1 MDDFDVNRNGA
12 DSVNIGLFLLL
23 FVYLFIYLFIYFLL
37 IS

>member
-23 FVYLFIYLFIYFLL
+23 FVYLFIYFLL